1 MIIWSGL
8 GFLVF
13 VIVFGVSL
21 LAEVFVESTLHDGSY
36 YQRHGWP
43 LAAALLCSA
52 VVTWYL
58 GSFLNPQPGRA
69 GHHRFFFIPMQY
81 WAPILTVLAIVSLAV
96 R

>member
-1 MIIWSGL
+1 MIIWSGW

-13 VIVFGVSL
+13 LIVFAVSL
-21 LAEVFVESTLHDGSY
+21 LAELFVESSLHDQRY
-36 YQRHGWP
+36 YQSHGWP

-58 GSFLNPQPGRA
+58 GSFLNRQPGRT
-69 GHHRFFFIPMQY
+69 GIDRFFFIPMQY
-81 WAPILTVLAIVSLAV
+81 WAPILTVLAIVSFVL